1 MQVTRSLFFL
11 TAVIL
16 AVFSVLSFLR
26 SFMGVDLR
34 IYILY
39 SIFMA
44 ADAVCMF
51 VCGLFLNRKIKLLF
65 WFAFTLVGLNIL
77 LTIFDQFGVVDFLF
91 VLLNMATLAALII
104 FRKELLPQ

>member
-1 MQVTRSLFFL
+1 MQVTRFLFFL

-34 IYILY
+34 IYIVY
-39 SIFMA
+39 SILMA
-44 ADAVCMF
+44 ADAGCMF

-65 WFAFTLVGLNIL
+65 WFAFTLLGLNIL